1 MVFLVEYPN
10 VQNVKL
16 LTVRT
21 YAKHCT
27 SGGWSAA
34 TSRARSCIIARGRP
48 GREEG
53 LGVLVRNLR
62 RMRMVY
68 WVNVSEGSGAS
79 LPVLTQVTGQLDSCC
94 VVAVC
99 KGQMDMLHMG
109 VVL

>member
-1 MVFLVEYPN
+1 
-10 VQNVKL
+10 
-16 LTVRT
+16 
-21 YAKHCT
+21 
-27 SGGWSAA
+27 
-34 TSRARSCIIARGRP
+34 
-48 GREEG
+48 
-53 LGVLVRNLR
+53 
-62 RMRMVY
+62 MVY